1 MFDLT
6 GKVALITGATGGIGG
21 AIARKMKEAGAT
33 VVVSGRNI
41 AKMNAEFGDEY
52 IKIPCD
58 LAEEGGAVELV
69 MNTIEQAGK
78 IDILVNNA
86 GITKDTLLMRMSDE
100 QFDDVINTNLRS
112 CFKMCRAVIMPMM
125 KNRSGRIINMASII
139 GAIGGPGQA
148 NYAASKGGMIAM
160 TKSIAAEVGSRGI
173 TANTVAPGFIK
184 TPMTDVL
191 PEELKKTY
199 LTQIPAGRFGEPED
213 IANACVFLAS
223 DEASYINGQT
233 LHVNGGMGRF

>member
-21 AIARKMKEAGAT
+21 AIAKKMKEAGAT
-33 VVVSGRNI
+33 VVVSGRNV
-41 AKMNAEFGDEY
+41 AKLDSEFDDSY
-52 IKIPCD
+52 IKIPAD
-58 LAEEGGAVELV
+58 LAAEGAAVELI
-69 MNTIEQAGK
+69 MNTIEKAGK
-78 IDILVNNA
+78 IDVLINNA
-86 GITKDTLLMRMSDE
+86 GITKDTLLMLMTDE

-125 KNRSGRIINMASII
+125 KQRFGRIINMASII
-139 GAIGGPGQA
+139 GTIGGPGQA

-173 TANTVAPGFIK
+173 TANCVAPGFIK

-191 PEELKKTY
+191 SDELKQSY
-199 LTQIPAGRFGEPED
+199 LAQIPAGRFGEPED

>member
-1 MFDLT
+1 MFDLS
-6 GKVALITGATGGIGG
+6 GRVALITGATGGIGV
-21 AIARKMKEAGAT
+21 AIAKKMRAAGAT
-33 VVVSGRNI
+33 VVVSGRNV
-41 AKMNAEFGDEY
+41 AKMDAEFDDSY
-52 IKIPCD
+52 VKIPCD
-58 LAEEGGAVELV
+58 LAADGGAVELV
-69 MNTIEQAGK
+69 MNTIEKCGK

-86 GITKDTLLMRMSDE
+86 GITKDTLLMRMTDE
-100 QFDDVINTNLRS
+100 QFDEVINTNLRS

-125 KNRSGRIINMASII
+125 KNRFGRIINMASII
-139 GAIGGPGQA
+139 GTIGGPGQA

-160 TKSIAAEVGSRGI
+160 TKSVAAEVASRGI
-173 TANTVAPGFIK
+173 TANAIAPGFIK

-199 LTQIPAGRFGEPED
+199 LAQIPAGRFGEPED

-223 DEASYINGQT
+223 DEAAYINGQT

>member
-1 MFDLT
+1 MFDLS

-33 VVVSGRNI
+33 VVVSGRNV
-41 AKMNAEFGDEY
+41 AKMDAEFGDEY

-58 LAEEGGAVELV
+58 LAAEGGAVELV

-86 GITKDTLLMRMSDE
+86 GITKDTLLMRMTDE

-112 CFKMCRAVIMPMM
+112 CFKMCRAAIMPMM
-125 KNRSGRIINMASII
+125 KNRFGRIINMASII
-139 GAIGGPGQA
+139 GTIGGPGQA

-173 TANTVAPGFIK
+173 TANAVAPGFIK

-199 LTQIPAGRFGEPED
+199 LAQIPAGRFGEPED
-213 IANACVFLAS
+213 IANTCVFLAS
-223 DEASYINGQT
+223 DEAGYINGQT
-233 LHVNGGMGRF
+233 IHVNGGMGRF

>member
-58 LAEEGGAVELV
+58 LAEDGGAVELV

-199 LTQIPAGRFGEPED
+199 LAQIPAGRFGEPDD

>member
-112 CFKMCRAVIMPMM
+112 CFKMCRAAIMPMM
-125 KNRSGRIINMASII
+125 KNRFGRIINMASII

-160 TKSIAAEVGSRGI
+160 TKSIAAEVASRGI
-173 TANTVAPGFIK
+173 TANTIAPGFIK

-199 LTQIPAGRFGEPED
+199 LAQIPAGRFGEPED

-223 DEASYINGQT
+223 NEAAYINGQT

>member
-6 GKVALITGATGGIGG
+6 NKVVLITGATGGIGG
-21 AIARKMKEAGAT
+21 AIAKKMKQAGAK

-41 AKMNAEFGDEY
+41 ARLESEFDDSY
-52 IKIPCD
+52 IKIPAD
-58 LAEEGGAVELV
+58 LAEEGAAVELV

-78 IDILVNNA
+78 IDIVVNNA
-86 GITKDTLLMRMSDE
+86 GITKDTLIMRMTDE

-125 KNRSGRIINMASII
+125 KQRFGRIINMASII
-139 GAIGGPGQA
+139 GVIGGPGQA

-173 TANTVAPGFIK
+173 TANCIAPGFIK

-191 PEELKKTY
+191 SDELKKTY
-199 LTQIPAGRFGEPED
+199 LAQIPAGRFGEPED

-233 LHVNGGMGRF
+233 LHINGGMGRF